1 MTPEQLANIPQVL
14 GVIGLLAGALFA
26 LYKRWVVMGWSFQ
39 AVEQDR
45 DFWRDLALGLLKVND
60 KAISVAEKGDG

>member
-1 MTPEQLANIPQVL
+1 MTAEQIAQLPQVL
-14 GVIGLLAGALFA
+14 GVIGLLVGALFA

-39 AVEQDR
+39 AVEEDR

>member
-1 MTPEQLANIPQVL
+1 MQFGIAGLTLAA
-14 GVIGLLAGALFA
+14 LLAG
-26 LYKRWVVMGWSFQ
+26 YKRLWVFGWSFV
-39 AVEQDR
+39 AVEKDR